1 MDIFKDKKLMLKIFL
16 RFLKEEHMMKITF
29 KAYKLSKNIKVKSIN
44 DISHNISL
52 REPFYSMF
60 DMQLMP
66 LKLNVS
72 DDYFYFADS
81 RYRDLI
87 ELHNKINR

>member
-1 MDIFKDKKLMLKIFL
+1 MDIFKNKKLILKIFL
-16 RFLKEEHMMKITF
+16 RFLKEEHIMEITF
-29 KAYKLSKNIKVKSIN
+29 NAYKLSKNIKIKTIN
-44 DISHNISL
+44 DISHNVSL

-66 LKLNVS
+66 LKLNVA

-81 RYRDLI
+81 KYRDLV
-87 ELHNKINR
+87 ELNNKINR